1 MDKQLNLSVVVPWVL
16 SLLTVAIGIWQFSEQ
31 QGQRNREPFLQKQLE
46 MCFQASN
53 TAARLATETD
63 PAEWEEARQTF
74 WRLYWG
80 TLGIVEDRNVESAM
94 VELGRLVPDKPVDA
108 PTLPMESLR
117 QPSIRLAHAARNL
130 ILNSWNVD
138 LSPLQGM
145 RQ

>member
-46 MCFQASN
+46 MCFQASD

-138 LSPLQGM
+138 LPPLQGM
-145 RQ
+145 QQ

>member
-138 LSPLQGM
+138 LPPLQGM
-145 RQ
+145 QQ